1 MEDHLSEPI
10 ESHDEDLFASPPPA
24 WPKWIGGL
32 AIAWGG
38 LMLTCT
44 GFGAVMLPLQGNL
57 MKPLI
62 EGAPFPDALTPTAM
76 DWAMLAVGLA
86 LTLSL
91 LFGGIFCVM
100 RNTLSRVLILIWAI
114 PSIPL
119 SLYSYTVQMGKQDSL
134 REWAKQYPDTQYA
147 QMLQSQGATGQQI
160 GEIIGLALTIVLGV
174 LIPAFFI
181 LWFGFIKT
189 KPEQMT
195 GTEDGVV

>member
-1 MEDHLSEPI
+1 M
-10 ESHDEDLFASPPPA
+10 
-24 WPKWIGGL
+24 
-32 AIAWGG
+32 
-38 LMLTCT
+38 
-44 GFGAVMLPLQGNL
+44 
-57 MKPLI
+57 
-62 EGAPFPDALTPTAM
+62 
-76 DWAMLAVGLA
+76 
-86 LTLSL
+86 
-91 LFGGIFCVM
+91 
-100 RNTLSRVLILIWAI
+100 IWAI